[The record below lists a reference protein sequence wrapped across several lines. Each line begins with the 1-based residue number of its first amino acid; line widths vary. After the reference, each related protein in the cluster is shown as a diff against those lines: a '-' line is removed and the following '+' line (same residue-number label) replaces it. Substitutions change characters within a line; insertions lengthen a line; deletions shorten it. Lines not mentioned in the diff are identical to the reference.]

1 MPHVQIRVRPTTGR
15 AGTQLLGCPGFGGIS
30 LPTGWKLLSHS
41 PIPAGLGGSVDYLT
55 ADLEAVKVTDGD
67 ILEQNGIS
75 MQWDLFALS
84 YHSPPM
90 PSAAASQGARPPQS
104 RPPAGA
110 GPEWGS

>member
-1 MPHVQIRVRPTTGR
+1 MTGR

-30 LPTGWKLLSHS
+30 LPTGWKLLSRS

-55 ADLEAVKVTDGD
+55 ADIEAVKVTDGD

-84 YHSPPM
+84 YHSPPHAIGSRE
-90 PSAAASQGARPPQS
+90 PGSQATP
-104 RPPAGA
+104 